1 MLKKLILLVIFLP
14 FLACKKDKNEDVRS
28 GGVNEYLNLNEP
40 TYLDL
45 NVPGNYVYYPA
56 GTRGIIVYRRSTTE
70 FIAYER
76 SCPYDPQ
83 KSTGLVTVETTFT
96 SAADSTCGSRFS
108 IYDGSIINGPT
119 TQSLSQYRT
128 EMLSGNILH
137 IFN

>member
-1 MLKKLILLVIFLP
+1 MLLALLLFLM
-14 FLACKKDKNEDVRS
+14 ACKKDNNEVRS
-28 GGVNEYLNLNEP
+28 SGVNEYLNLNEP
-40 TYLDL
+40 SYLDL
-45 NVPGNYVYYPA
+45 NVPGNYIYYPA
-56 GTRGIIVYRRSTTE
+56 GTRGIIVYRRSNTE
-70 FIAYER
+70 FVAYER

-83 KSTGLVTVETTFT
+83 NSTGLVTVETTLT

-128 EMLSGNILH
+128 ELIQGNVLH

>member
-1 MLKKLILLVIFLP
+1 MHKNLLLLALLLFLM
-14 FLACKKDKNEDVRS
+14 ACKKDNNEVRS
-28 GGVNEYLNLNEP
+28 SGVNEYLNLNEP
-40 TYLDL
+40 SYLDL
-45 NVPGNYVYYPA
+45 NVPGNYIYYPA
-56 GTRGIIVYRRSTTE
+56 GTRGIIVYRRSNTE
-70 FIAYER
+70 FVAYER

-83 KSTGLVTVETTFT
+83 NSTGLVTVETTLT

-128 EMLSGNILH
+128 ELIQGNVLH

>member
-1 MLKKLILLVIFLP
+1 MHKNLLL
-14 FLACKKDKNEDVRS
+14 LTLLMTLMACKKDENEVRS
-28 GGVNEYLNLNEP
+28 SGVNEYLNLNEP
-40 TYLDL
+40 SYLDL
-45 NVPGNYVYYPA
+45 NVPGNYIYYPA
-56 GTRGIIVYRRSTTE
+56 GTRGIIVYRRSNTE
-70 FIAYER
+70 FVAYER

-83 KSTGLVTVETTFT
+83 NSTGLVTVETTLT

-128 EMLSGNILH
+128 ELIQGNVLH